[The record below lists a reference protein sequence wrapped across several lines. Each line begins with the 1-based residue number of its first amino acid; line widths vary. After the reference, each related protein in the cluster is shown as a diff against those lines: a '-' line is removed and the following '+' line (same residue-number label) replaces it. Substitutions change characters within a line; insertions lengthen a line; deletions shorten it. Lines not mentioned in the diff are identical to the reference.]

1 MLLSGVIS
9 AKGFFSAFLPYIVAL
24 GPFRALGGFVGCVQS
39 QRRGACALPR
49 LRLIILVS
57 FRQTLIATLHFTCG
71 FDFR

>member
-24 GPFRALGGFVGCVQS
+24 GPLGGLVGCVQS
-39 QRRGACALPR
+39 QRRGVCAPRR
-49 LRLIILVS
+49 LRLIILIS
-57 FRQTLIATLHFTCG
+57 FRQTLLATLHFTCG

>member
-1 MLLSGVIS
+1 MLRSGVIS
-9 AKGFFSAFLPYIVAL
+9 AKGFFFAFLPYIVAL